1 MQVIDA
7 EFQPDQRVTNK
18 QTVGFYIHLGK
29 KLQDVLVIGQA
40 AQSVRIPIRRGGAA
54 SEDRMVLVAKS
65 LGDDDQ
71 SYGSVSVLLEQY
83 FSSLSQDAVVGRQYR
98 QWITLFDHPDDDVYD
113 GILGEDDDE
122 EPRVKIQ
129 FTIEEASSQKQVTQK
144 SHSEINV
151 ANKGTGANG
160 RGSVK

>member
-1 MQVIDA
+1 M
-7 EFQPDQRVTNK
+7 
-18 QTVGFYIHLGK
+18 
-29 KLQDVLVIGQA
+29 
-40 AQSVRIPIRRGGAA
+40 
-54 SEDRMVLVAKS
+54 
-65 LGDDDQ
+65 
-71 SYGSVSVLLEQY
+71 
-83 FSSLSQDAVVGRQYR
+83 
-98 QWITLFDHPDDDVYD
+98 YD

-151 ANKGTGANG
+151 AKGTGANG